1 MSGPRLLVLVGATAV
16 GKTAAAI
23 ALGREFNA
31 EVVNADSVQVYRGL
45 DIGSAKPTLAE
56 RALVPHHLVDVAG
69 PSEQMSAARFAE
81 LAEAAIAGIHQ
92 RGRRVLVAG
101 GTGLYIK
108 ALLWGLAPAPPVDPD
123 LRQRLREDWDRQGPA
138 ALHARLAGL
147 DPVSARRLPPTD
159 RQRVLR
165 ALEVTLQ
172 TGQPFSH
179 RLAEHGF
186 KEPRYAHGL
195 LGLERPRAELNQRIE
210 KRCRQM
216 WQGGGLLEE
225 VRALLAAGVSPQ
237 ATGLQSLGYCQALG
251 VILRGRDPDEA
262 LAEMIA
268 KTRAYAKRQ
277 ITWFRGLKG
286 INWCPADDLTGL
298 ADQARSFWLEETDL
312 P

>member
-1 MSGPRLLVLVGATAV
+1 MSRPRLLVLVGATAV

-23 ALGREFNA
+23 ALGQRFGA

-45 DIGSAKPTLAE
+45 DIGSAKPTPAE

-69 PSEQMSAARFAE
+69 PAEQMSAARFAA
-81 LAEAAIAGIHQ
+81 LAEAAIADIQG

-108 ALLWGLAPAPPVDPD
+108 ALLWGLAPAPPVDPH
-123 LRQRLREDWDRQGPA
+123 LRRRLHEDWDRDGPA
-138 ALHARLAGL
+138 ALHARLASL
-147 DPVSARRLPPTD
+147 DPDSARRLAPND

-165 ALEVTLQ
+165 ALEVCLQ
-172 TGQPFSH
+172 TGQPFSR

-186 KEPRYAHGL
+186 KAPRYTHAL

-210 KRCRQM
+210 ARCRQM
-216 WQGGGLLEE
+216 WRGGLLEE
-225 VRALLAAGVSPQ
+225 TRALLAAGVPPQ
-237 ATGLQSLGYCQALG
+237 AMSLQSLGYRQALR
-251 VILRGRDPDEA
+251 VILDGRDPDEA
-262 LAEMIA
+262 LSEMIA

-277 ITWFRGLKG
+277 MTWFRGLEG
-286 INWCPADDLTGL
+286 IKWLSADDPGGL
-298 ADQARSFWLEETDL
+298 ADQARSFWLQEAVK

>member
-1 MSGPRLLVLVGATAV
+1 MSGPRLLVLVGATAT

-23 ALGREFNA
+23 ALGREFGA

-45 DIGSAKPTLAE
+45 DIGSAKPTPVE
-56 RALVPHHLVDVAG
+56 RASLPHHLVDVAD
-69 PSEQMSAARFAE
+69 PAEQMSAARFAQM
-81 LAEAAIAGIHQ
+81 ADAAMADIHR

-101 GTGLYIK
+101 GTGLYVK
-108 ALLWGLAPAPPVDPD
+108 ALLWGLAPAPPVDPA
-123 LRQRLREDWDRQGPA
+123 LRLRLREEWDRDGPA
-138 ALHARLAGL
+138 AMHARLGHL

-179 RLAEHGF
+179 RLTEHGF
-186 KEPRYAHGL
+186 KEPRYAHAL

-210 KRCRQM
+210 ERCRQM
-216 WQGGGLLEE
+216 WQEGLLEE
-225 VRALLAAGVSPQ
+225 VRALLAAGVPPQ
-237 ATGLQSLGYCQALG
+237 AASLQSLGYRQALG
-251 VILRGRDPDEA
+251 VILAGQDPEQA
-262 LAEMIA
+262 LGEMIH

-277 ITWFRGLKG
+277 LTWFRGLHS
-286 INWCPADDLTGL
+286 INWCPADDLPGL
-298 ADQARSFWLEETDL
+298 ADQARSFWPEETAL

>member
-1 MSGPRLLVLVGATAV
+1 MSGPRLLVLVGATAA

-45 DIGSAKPTLAE
+45 DIGSAKPTPAE
-56 RALVPHHLVDVAG
+56 RASLPHHLVDVAG
-69 PSEQMSAARFAE
+69 PAEQMSAARFAE
-81 LAEAAIAGIHQ
+81 MAGAAIAGIHQ

-123 LRQRLREDWDRQGPA
+123 LRLRLREDWDQQGPA
-138 ALHARLAGL
+138 ALHARLGHL
-147 DPVSARRLPPTD
+147 DPLSAQRLPPGD

-172 TGQPFSH
+172 TGQPFSR

-186 KEPRYAHGL
+186 KQPRYAHAL

-210 KRCRQM
+210 ARCRQM
-216 WQGGGLLEE
+216 WQGGLLEE
-225 VRALLAAGVSPQ
+225 TRALLAAGVPPQ
-237 ATGLQSLGYCQALG
+237 AMSLQSLGYRQALG
-251 VILRGRDPDEA
+251 VILAGQDPEEA
-262 LAEMIA
+262 LGEMIQ

-277 ITWFRGLKG
+277 LTWFRGLQG
-286 INWCPADDLTGL
+286 IKWCPADDLTGL
-298 ADQARSFWLEETDL
+298 ADQARSFWLEEAPL